1 MTGVKRGRG
10 RRGLGARVGG
20 AQITPSPFPFNPI
33 HAGYTF
39 FVIDWVSFGTPAL
52 LFSDLTGL
60 QWKLVQN
67 RSQSSHIMQFNT
79 THVTQTHVLFQYV
92 SNGV

>member
-20 AQITPSPFPFNPI
+20 AHITPFPFPFNPF

-52 LFSDLTGL
+52 LFFGFDEAAMETGPKSL
-60 QWKLVQN
+60 SK
-67 RSQSSHIMQFNT
+67 QSHNAI
-79 THVTQTHVLFQYV
+79 
-92 SNGV
+92 